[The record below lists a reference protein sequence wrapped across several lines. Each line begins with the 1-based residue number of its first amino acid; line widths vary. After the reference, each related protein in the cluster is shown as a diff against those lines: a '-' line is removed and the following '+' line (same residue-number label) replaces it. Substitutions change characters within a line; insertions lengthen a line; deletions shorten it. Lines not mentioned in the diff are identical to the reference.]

1 MNALPS
7 PRSFEVTTP
16 DHLRIQA
23 REWGARGGAEL
34 LFIHGF
40 SQAGLCWRQQTQ
52 APELAHLRMVDYD
65 FRGHGG
71 SDKPLDT
78 AFYHPPQRWADELAA
93 VIAQAELRK
102 PILVGWSYA
111 GRVICDYLSIHG
123 PEKLGGIV
131 FVNAVTRNEKHF
143 YGSSNRLMRQMCA
156 ADLDEN
162 IAGTRAFLRNCFEI
176 MPSQDAFEQLL
187 AVNMMVPPQVR
198 AALFGRPADFD
209 AMLAQLD
216 LRVMVMQGDRDI
228 VVAPAMAHHI
238 AASIPGARL
247 EMFEG
252 IGHAPFIE
260 APEAFNSALL
270 NFIGKTER

>member
-1 MNALPS
+1 MIATPS
-7 PRSFEVTTP
+7 PRCFEVMTP
-16 DHLRIQA
+16 DRLRIQA
-23 REWGARGGAEL
+23 REWGTEDGAEL

-40 SQAGLCWRQQTQ
+40 SQAGLCWRRQTQ

-71 SDKPLDT
+71 SDKPLDP
-78 AFYHPPQRWADELAA
+78 AFYHPPERWADELAA
-93 VIAQAELRK
+93 VISQAKLRK
-102 PILVGWSYA
+102 PVLVGWSYA

-123 PEKLGGIV
+123 AEKLGGIV

-156 ADLDEN
+156 TDLDEN

-176 MPSQDAFEQLL
+176 MPDQDAFEQLL
-187 AVNMMVPPQVR
+187 AANMMVPPQVR

-209 AMLAQLD
+209 AMLAQLN
-216 LRVMVMQGDRDI
+216 LPVTVVQGDRDI

-238 AASIPGARL
+238 ANSIPGARL
-247 EMFEG
+247 EMFEN
-252 IGHAPFIE
+252 IGHAPFME
-260 APEAFNSALL
+260 APGAFNRMLL
-270 NFIGKTER
+270 DFLGAVQR